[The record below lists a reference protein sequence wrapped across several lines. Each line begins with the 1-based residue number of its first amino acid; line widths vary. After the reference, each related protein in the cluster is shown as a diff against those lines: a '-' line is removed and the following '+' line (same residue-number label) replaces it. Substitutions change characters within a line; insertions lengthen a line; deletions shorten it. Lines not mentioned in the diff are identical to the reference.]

1 MCDMVLVAFKYL
13 MRPVAAVSTCCSLLA
28 AFCLAPFQHVHSHD
42 GYASEIH
49 AHFYAL
55 SDPELDSHGD
65 DPEGARFESDDDH
78 ASARSLDT
86 FTLTLAP
93 TLTPF
98 TLPQAQLIHLV
109 RPVVPAP
116 VEPVEACAHDPP
128 AVRFSIPRAPPA

>member
-1 MCDMVLVAFKYL
+1 
-13 MRPVAAVSTCCSLLA
+13 MRSVTAVSTFCSLLS

-55 SDPELDSHGD
+55 FDPELDSHGND
-65 DPEGARFESDDDH
+65 SEGARLESDDDH

-86 FTLTLAP
+86 FTLSLAP

-98 TLPQAQLIHLV
+98 TLPQTHSLHLV
-109 RPVVPAP
+109 RPLVPAP

-128 AVRFSIPRAPPA
+128 AVRFSSPRAPPA